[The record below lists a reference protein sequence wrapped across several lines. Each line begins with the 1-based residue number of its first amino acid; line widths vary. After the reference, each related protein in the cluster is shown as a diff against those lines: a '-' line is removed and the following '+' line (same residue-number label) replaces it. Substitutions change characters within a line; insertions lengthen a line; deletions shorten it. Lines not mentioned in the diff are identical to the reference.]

1 MDAPAQPSVAT
12 DPERPETAA
21 SRDGTATTG
30 GIPVR
35 SGAIAI
41 GRRQAWLL
49 AARPKTL
56 PAAIAPVV
64 VGTAVAIRE
73 RGFDLGATLACVAV
87 ALLLQIAANFA
98 NDAFDFHKGADTA
111 ARLGP
116 TRVTA
121 AGLIPSRHVLV
132 ATAVTLLLAMLA
144 GSYLVVLGGWPILAI
159 GLLAIVSAVAYTG
172 GPAPLGYAGLG
183 DLFVFLFFG
192 LVAVAG
198 TAYVQTG
205 ELTNLALT
213 AGIPIG
219 CLATAILAVNN
230 LRDVDT
236 DRVAGKRT
244 IAVRLG
250 PSGAIAEYIVLMTVA
265 HVTPVALYLTG
276 ELEFWAFI
284 PWALIPLTIMMTGGV
299 MQETGRQLNARLAGT
314 ARLELLFALFFAIAI
329 VR

>member
-1 MDAPAQPSVAT
+1 VNAPAPSTASSHPDTVASP
-12 DPERPETAA
+12 DDVA
-21 SRDGTATTG
+21 SHSPSTSLIGPA
-30 GIPVR
+30 
-35 SGAIAI
+35 AI

-56 PAAIAPVV
+56 PAAVAPVV
-64 VGTAVAIRE
+64 VGMAVAIRE
-73 RGFDLGATLACVAV
+73 GGFDVVATLVCVAV

-111 ARLGP
+111 ERLGP

-121 AGLIPSRHVLV
+121 AGLIPSRQVMV
-132 ATAVTLLLAMLA
+132 ATGIALLLAMLA

-159 GLLAIVSAVAYTG
+159 GLLAVVSAVAYTG

-198 TAYVQTG
+198 TAFVQTG
-205 ELTNLALT
+205 ELTSLSLV

-230 LRDVDT
+230 LRDVET
-236 DRVAGKRT
+236 DRRAGKRT
-244 IAVRLG
+244 LAVRLG
-250 PSGAIAEYIVLMTVA
+250 PNGAIAEYIVLMTVA
-265 HVTPVALYLTG
+265 FATPAALYFSGDL
-276 ELEFWAFI
+276 ELWAFV
-284 PWALIPLTIMMTGGV
+284 PWVLLPLTLMMIRGV
-299 MQETGRQLNARLAGT
+299 MQETGRQLNVRLAGT
-314 ARLELLFALFFAIAI
+314 ARLELLFALFFAVAI

>member
-1 MDAPAQPSVAT
+1 MDAPAQPSAATPADRPDTVAT
-12 DPERPETAA
+12 VE
-21 SRDGTATTG
+21 
-30 GIPVR
+30 
-35 SGAIAI
+35 GAIATGAVRPGPAAV

-56 PAAIAPVV
+56 PAAVAPVV
-64 VGTAVAIRE
+64 VGTAVAIRGRE
-73 RGFDLGATLACVAV
+73 FDFGATLACVAV

-111 ARLGP
+111 ERLGP

-121 AGLIPSRHVLV
+121 AGLIPSRHVMV
-132 ATAVTLLLAMLA
+132 ATGITLLLAMLA

-159 GLLAIVSAVAYTG
+159 GLLAVVSAVAYTG

-205 ELTNLALT
+205 ELTSLALI

-219 CLATAILAVNN
+219 CLATGILAVNN
-230 LRDVDT
+230 LRDVET
-236 DRVAGKRT
+236 DRKAGKRT
-244 IAVRLG
+244 LAVRLG
-250 PSGAIAEYIVLMTVA
+250 PNGAIAEYIVLMTIA
-265 HVTPVALYLTG
+265 YGTPAALYLSS
-276 ELEFWAFI
+276 ELDLWAFV
-284 PWALIPLTIMMTGGV
+284 PWLLLPLTIMMTRGV
-299 MQETGRQLNARLAGT
+299 MHETGRALNLRLAGT
-314 ARLELLFALFFAIAI
+314 ARLELLFALLFAIAI